1 MLKLILG
8 LEIFIFILSC
18 LNVIR
23 HIFKLSKVL
32 WTKNGKITEN
42 NLSILLLGM
51 SISYIITQLIIGF

>member
-8 LEIFIFILSC
+8 LEIFIFVLSC

-23 HIFKLSKVL
+23 HIFKLSKIL
-32 WTKNGKITEN
+32 WTKSGKITESKYSN
-42 NLSILLLGM
+42 LLLGM